1 MFRWFTKMFT
11 GGPEAATTALKAG
24 IAGIDM
30 LVLTQEEHIK
40 YQKELADTWNQTQK
54 AIQEETSIRSVT
66 RRILAFM
73 TMGSFVA
80 LVLSA
85 AVVYKF
91 DAAYSKF
98 LLELAEGQFGWLVMG
113 VATFYFG
120 PMLGRV
126 FGGEKK

>member
-1 MFRWFTKMFT
+1 MGWFTKMFT
-11 GGPEAATTALKAG
+11 SGPEAATTALKAG

-30 LVLTQEEHIK
+30 LVLTDEERVK
-40 YQKELADTWNQTQK
+40 YQKDLADTWNQTQK

-73 TMGSFVA
+73 VMGAFVA
-80 LVLSA
+80 LVLGA
-85 AVVYKF
+85 ALSYKF
-91 DAAYSKF
+91 DEKYAAF
-98 LLELAEGQFGWLVMG
+98 LLSLAEGQFGWLVMG